1 MWLPSVIASTPSL
14 KNSSASLGV
23 MPRPPAAFSP
33 LATTK
38 LTLELIPQSGQQL
51 AQDAPAGPADDV
63 ADEED
68 GRHAGHT
75 GSDGAA
81 HGGGGCEPA
90 RRAWARRDRT
100 PRRCVRPRPRRR
112 PGSSPCWSRAGSR
125 WSCCRSAIAGAYLFL
140 HAAGHILLLFII
152 AGLIALLLNPFVA
165 LVQKLRIPRG
175 AAVGIVMVSVL
186 ALLDRARLPARQPDL
201 RPGLEL
207 PEATSRA
214 TSTTPTPSSP
224 TCRPGW
230 TARASTSRSSR
241 RARPRCRRSASGSP
255 AAPATS

>member
-1 MWLPSVIASTPSL
+1 MRRAYWQAMARHTEEEAANPLDDVGEEGPDSPPLRTPTP
-14 KNSSASLGV
+14 A
-23 MPRPPAAFSP
+23 PPAR
-33 LATTK
+33 
-38 LTLELIPQSGQQL
+38 I
-51 AQDAPAGPADDV
+51 
-63 ADEED
+63 
-68 GRHAGHT
+68 
-75 GSDGAA
+75 
-81 HGGGGCEPA
+81 EPVLV
-90 RRAWARRDRT
+90 
-100 PRRCVRPRPRRR
+100 PRWVQMVLLPV
-112 PGSSPCWSRAGSR
+112 
-125 WSCCRSAIAGAYLFL
+125 AIAAAYLFL

-175 AAVGIVMVSVL
+175 AAVGIVMVER
-186 ALLDRARLPARQPDL
+186 ARAADRARLPAGQPDL

-224 TCRPGW
+224 TSRTGW